1 MNNLETMRSLELAE
15 KEYATSNT
23 SIRDISK
30 KFGVQRQILTG
41 WLLAKGY
48 TIYNRRANK
57 SANIHYFDVIDTEDK
72 AYWLGFLFADGAIT
86 KHNVSYNIE
95 LSLQISDK
103 EHVEKFA
110 KALNKTKV
118 NNNST
123 YRSRCVIGSK
133 HMFEILEKYGCT
145 CRKSLTL
152 QFPDLSI
159 FQDITLVRHFIRGYV
174 DGDGC
179 LSYGNK
185 SHSIANV
192 TVLGTSEFLDGIQKV
207 YSHKYQKYCN
217 ANSGQHITK
226 TLSYRG
232 KSAFMFANWLY
243 KDAKIYLERKYLK
256 YLEYCRLY
264 EESYKESEDKFGEDC
279 EVNTELTDQITKG

>member
-1 MNNLETMRSLELAE
+1 M
-15 KEYATSNT
+15 
-23 SIRDISK
+23 
-30 KFGVQRQILTG
+30 TG

-86 KHNVSYNIE
+86 KHDVSYHIE

-123 YRSRCVIGSK
+123 YRSRCAIGSK
-133 HMFEILEKYGCT
+133 HMFETLEKYGCT

-159 FQDITLVRHFIRGYV
+159 F
-174 DGDGC
+174 
-179 LSYGNK
+179 
-185 SHSIANV
+185 
-192 TVLGTSEFLDGIQKV
+192 
-207 YSHKYQKYCN
+207 
-217 ANSGQHITK
+217 
-226 TLSYRG
+226 
-232 KSAFMFANWLY
+232 
-243 KDAKIYLERKYLK
+243 
-256 YLEYCRLY
+256 
-264 EESYKESEDKFGEDC
+264 
-279 EVNTELTDQITKG
+279 